1 MTEYEN
7 PIGEPRWLDWAKRL
21 QAVAQDGLTYADN
34 PFDLKRYETVRQ
46 VAAEILAAQTGAD
59 MERILDVFAQQVGY
73 PTPKVDVRGVVV
85 RADGGL
91 LMVREGIDGRWSL
104 PGGWADVSETPSRAI
119 EREILEE
126 AGYVARAGR
135 LLAVYDRTLHGH
147 EPPYPFHVYK
157 LFFHCALLD
166 ERQREE
172 RDVTEILD
180 CGWFAEDALP
190 PLSLGRVTSSQLA
203 RMFEHVRDPG
213 LPTDFD

>member
-21 QAVAQDGLTYADN
+21 QAVAQDGLAYANN
-34 PFDLKRYETVRQ
+34 PFDLKRYETIRE
-46 VAAEILAAQTGAD
+46 VAAEILAAQTGAE
-59 MERILDVFAQQVGY
+59 MERILDVFAHQVGY
-73 PTPKVDVRGVVV
+73 PTPKVDVRGVVI
-85 RADGGL
+85 RDDGRI

-104 PGGWADVSETPSRAI
+104 PGGWADVSETPSRAT

-126 AGYVARAGR
+126 AGYVARAGK

-157 LFFHCALLD
+157 LFFRCQLLD

-172 RDVTEILD
+172 RDVKEILD
-180 CGWFAEDALP
+180 AGWFAEDALP
-190 PLSLGRVTSSQLA
+190 PLSLGRVTGSQLH